1 MSATSS
7 AQSHGGARRVD
18 CRSQLL
24 RFILPERDA
33 GERPLVASIGAPRM
47 ARSVIRP
54 LSHQGSRSPV
64 RAGLRFSH
72 RRVSAHVELMEND
85 SHAL

>member
-7 AQSHGGARRVD
+7 AQSHGRARRVD

-24 RFILPERDA
+24 RFIQPEPDA
-33 GERPLVASIGAPRM
+33 GERSLVASIGAPRM

-54 LSHQGSRSPV
+54 LSHQASRSPV
-64 RAGLRFSH
+64 RAGRRSRH
-72 RRVSAHVELMEND
+72 RRVSAHAELMEND

>member
-18 CRSQLL
+18 CWSQLL
-24 RFILPERDA
+24 RFIQPDPDA
-33 GERPLVASIGAPRM
+33 GERSLVASIGAPRM

-54 LSHQGSRSPV
+54 LSPV
-64 RAGLRFSH
+64 RAGRRFRH
-72 RRVSAHVELMEND
+72 LRVSAQRGTHGER
-85 SHAL
+85 